1 MGNQIKNVIFS
12 LEDVRGK
19 KVYEREYELIDYY
32 EKIMQ
37 NKEVNFYYHLKD
49 SAIHIEEK
57 ILPKLKHLNSDKVVN
72 PIVFKLNYNDNN
84 VFSYEIDNEIL
95 TYIDFKDNVSRLF
108 FLMEGGVIEK
118 FEKKLAEIHKD
129 LMLSM

>member
-1 MGNQIKNVIFS
+1 MIKQSKKAFFS

-19 KVYEREYELIDYY
+19 KIYEREYELISYY

-49 SAIHIEEK
+49 NAIHIEEK
-57 ILPKLKHLNSDKVVN
+57 ILSKLKHSNKDKIVN
-72 PIVFKLNYNDNN
+72 PVVFKLNYNDIN
-84 VFSYEIDNEIL
+84 VFSYEIDNEVL
-95 TYIDFKDNVSRLF
+95 TYDDFKDNASRLF

-129 LMLSM
+129 LMLSV